1 MKEENRPNDDEIRI
15 NINLTILASPR
26 NKGRSTNGGI
36 SLFDIF
42 SNWNK
47 TTMNVDPDDPNY
59 DDALPFQYHPIREEE
74 E

>member
-1 MKEENRPNDDEIRI
+1 MKEDNRPNNGEIRI

-26 NKGRSTNGGI
+26 NKGGCTNGGL

-47 TTMNVDPDDPNY
+47 TTMNVDPDDPDY
-59 DDALPFQYHPIREEE
+59 DDTLPFQYHSIREEE